1 MWLTVIHISH
11 SEINFIMKELMKVI
25 TSNKRVNK
33 NTIYNE
39 NSVGL
44 NRANLC
50 IIHNCINW
58 ENYDFK

>member
-1 MWLTVIHISH
+1 
-11 SEINFIMKELMKVI
+11 MKVI

-44 NRANLC
+44 NRANVY
-50 IIHNCINW
+50 IIHNYINW